1 MSVVI
6 LFPRILK
13 TRLLFCLVLDVDIIN
28 AQSFLFRWCYPSSS
42 MLVPKV
48 IWISIDLIPVCHLSL
63 LSFVVAP
70 FSFFPLSTFH
80 FPLWPFIS
88 LWPNLPTPWALSPQ
102 TKTKSITLNSRLS
115 SGWWQLTFQFFSVA
129 SSCFLSLSP
138 FEKDTQRFLLANMSF
153 LPPRIWKK
161 KTRAIHFE
169 SNAPIWP
176 LEI

>member
-28 AQSFLFRWCYPSSS
+28 AQPFLFRWCYPSSS

-48 IWISIDLIPVCHLSL
+48 IWISNRSDCCVPLVVVIIRCGAFLL
-63 LSFVVAP
+63 LSTYH
-70 FSFFPLSTFH
+70 FPL
-80 FPLWPFIS
+80 LWPFIS
-88 LWPNLPTPWALSPQ
+88 LD
-102 TKTKSITLNSRLS
+102 
-115 SGWWQLTFQFFSVA
+115 LTFPLLGLCLLKQKLRVLLWIVDLVLAGGNWRFNFFLLPPPA
-129 SSCFLSLSP
+129 SYPLSP